1 MYNDCNIV
9 ISWNWPLFSLFM
21 KSVMR
26 IGSSFIVSIAIDSL
40 TLLVIGSFSPYN
52 STIRLIVSA
61 SELAKLN
68 LINYILSSSSIIFD
82 MSLTI
87 KV

>member
-1 MYNDCNIV
+1 
-9 ISWNWPLFSLFM
+9 M

-40 TLLVIGSFSPYN
+40 TLLVIGSFSPSN

-87 KV
+87 KVWVFDNKALE